1 MKTHQPIIF
10 NININYLGKHHE
22 VKALKYAGTAGEMFY
37 KIALPCLLSSTAL
50 CWFSSSLNSCTHL
63 FGNISDALIEALIPA
78 IKEHEKA
85 QVINVQMVV
94 PKLLSA

>member
-10 NININYLGKHHE
+10 SINIKYLGKRHE
-22 VKALKYAGTAGEMFY
+22 VKALKYAGVAGELFY
-37 KIALPCLLSSTAL
+37 KIALPSLLSPTAL

-85 QVINVQMVV
+85 QVINLQMAA